1 MDAQQFAY
9 WLQGFAELNEA
20 PPTAEQ
26 WQSIREH
33 LATVFV
39 KVTPPLKPS
48 GDHTVPAIKPIDL
61 REINRRLRDQQP
73 AIWPS
78 PTSAERWVMP
88 TVVECK
94 GGTILASGDGVT
106 TLC

>member
-1 MDAQQFAY
+1 MTAEQFAY

-39 KVTPPLKPS
+39 KVTPPLSGWKP
-48 GDHTVPAIKPIDL
+48 DQVAYPL
-61 REINRRLRDQQP
+61 QQP
-73 AIWPS
+73 TADRAAPFIHELMRS
-78 PTSAERWVMP
+78 
-88 TVVECK
+88 ECK
-94 GGTILASGDGVT
+94 GGTVLASGDGDT
-106 TLC
+106 SLC